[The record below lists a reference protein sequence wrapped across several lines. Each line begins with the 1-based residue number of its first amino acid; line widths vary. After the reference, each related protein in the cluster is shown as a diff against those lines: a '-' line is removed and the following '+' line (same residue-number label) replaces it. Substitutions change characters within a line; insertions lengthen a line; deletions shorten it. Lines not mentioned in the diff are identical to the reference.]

1 MAKLEI
7 KVPSTY
13 VGPSCTEK
21 ADAAHVFSIHGNKDR
36 DGNVVVVAQ
45 EYRRS
50 TPGILTMLAGKGA
63 GSPGHRRIEVRT
75 SARRAT
81 AKVLAGGCAEVL
93 KRLHEQGLIGSRP
106 SDAEIAA
113 AIN

>member
-1 MAKLEI
+1 MAELEI

-13 VGPSCTEK
+13 VGPSCAEK
-21 ADAAHVFSIHGNKDR
+21 ADAEHVFSIYDHKDR
-36 DGNVVVVAQ
+36 DGNVVVIAQ

-50 TPGILTMLAGKGA
+50 APGILTMRAGKGV

-75 SARRAT
+75 PARRAT
-81 AKVLAGGCAEVL
+81 AKALVGGCSEML
-93 KRLHEQGLIGSRP
+93 KRLHEQGLIGSP
-106 SDAEIAA
+106 PGEAEIAA